1 MSLKSDVEIR
11 GNSML
16 SIGTRWRNSYSGILV
31 RTYALIGVNSNDL
44 EWLTK
49 FSTTWSIA
57 RPVCDSWASYFWN
70 TVSVLIALPA
80 EGWHSV

>member
-44 EWLTK
+44 E
-49 FSTTWSIA
+49 
-57 RPVCDSWASYFWN
+57 
-70 TVSVLIALPA
+70 
-80 EGWHSV
+80 